1 MKSQKE
7 ISTMHFNYDAEGD
20 KYYTSACNC
29 ETYYYN
35 SAEEEI
41 LQKQI
46 RQVFEPLENQEYNIV
61 QLGPGNGN
69 KTLALLENA
78 MKFSNKI
85 TYTGIDLS

>member
-46 RQVFEPLENQEYNIV
+46 R
-61 QLGPGNGN
+61 
-69 KTLALLENA
+69 
-78 MKFSNKI
+78 
-85 TYTGIDLS
+85 